1 MTDELDRA
9 IDRIMGVGIEA
20 MGGDNLAVL
29 LCSHFDDPDDGS
41 DMDDTGW
48 SETATNAYEEIKREI
63 EGLFVPVRAELA
75 AMRQEIEAQI
85 ATTERTTALAQKAMR
100 EVVERD
106 AMIHQLG
113 ENAAKAAGEYAEEV
127 GRLRADLAQN
137 AEAVTS
143 CEGCNAPLFDGDS
156 FVMSED
162 ASGCWA
168 MMTCNHRSAEN
179 TPCYAYRVGKPSAHA
194 RAALTEPTDG

>member
-75 AMRQEIEAQI
+75 AKDAEIARLREALEAASDRLLRAARI
-85 ATTERTTALAQKAMR
+85 MSDEFLTMTAEQFLGYSNEA
-100 EVVERD
+100 RD
-106 AMIHQLG
+106 ASTG
-113 ENAAKAAGEYAEEV
+113 
-127 GRLRADLAQN
+127 
-137 AEAVTS
+137 
-143 CEGCNAPLFDGDS
+143 
-156 FVMSED
+156 
-162 ASGCWA
+162 ASA
-168 MMTCNHRSAEN
+168 
-179 TPCYAYRVGKPSAHA
+179 
-194 RAALTEPTDG
+194 

>member
-1 MTDELDRA
+1 MKMP
-9 IDRIMGVGIEA
+9 RIYTFDVPDFDDCGGRTTRRVEVPKAVFRQIEA
-20 MGGDNLAVL
+20 DVAAPL
-29 LCSHFDDPDDGS
+29 
-41 DMDDTGW
+41 
-48 SETATNAYEEIKREI
+48 EAT
-63 EGLFVPVRAELA
+63 
-75 AMRQEIEAQI
+75 
-85 ATTERTTALAQKAMR
+85 
-100 EVVERD
+100 
-106 AMIHQLG
+106 IHQLG